1 MGETLS
7 VDPARSALLLMD
19 FQNDIAAKGGKMA
32 PSEDEALARFAD
44 AMKVAREAADAARK
58 AKLPVFHIAVG
69 RPSGAPPHNPHA
81 PMFQFMAGQ
90 DALAE
95 GSEGFSFHPGM
106 DPAPGDRVIVKRG
119 VSAFAGTELGPMLQ
133 GMGIDTL
140 VLCGFVTHWVVE
152 GTARDAADRGYRV
165 IVLEDGCASGGVDNH
180 RAALENIAFIGT
192 VASSAAFTS
201 ALD

>member
-1 MGETLS
+1 MSETLS
-7 VDPARSALLLMD
+7 IDPARSALLLMD

-44 AMKVAREAADAARK
+44 AMEVAHGAADTARK

-95 GSEGFSFHPGM
+95 GSAGFDFHPGM
-106 DPAPGDRVIVKRG
+106 EPAPGDRLIVKRG
-119 VSAFAGTELGPMLQ
+119 ISAFAGTELGPTLQ
-133 GMGIDTL
+133 GMGVDTV

-165 IVLEDGCASGGVDNH
+165 IVLEDGCASGGQDKH

-192 VASSAAFTS
+192 VVSGSAFAA
-201 ALD
+201 ALS